1 MRADRPSLSFGSM
14 EFTPIG
20 EMDLTYEPGNVL
32 VDYGSGGQY
41 YGVMVGTWRG
51 GPVSGSLRM
60 TNVAHKRPDNVN
72 TPTLR
77 GILETE
83 DGATMFV
90 EMNGLSQIEG
100 GGRVFVAA
108 LTLRTG
114 HPGYAWVNT
123 LLAVV
128 EGELHGRPKAG
139 EVRAQC
145 RVFACRPT
153 ISPDLAR
160 GHESMRATASAIA
173 LTPAGEATLEDIAR
187 EVRSETSPYA
197 QVRRQAAV
205 TREAAYR
212 QRLDGTNRLILYR
225 ELSSSSEPGIDSWL
239 RERLGTDAGAKV
251 ELLVRQRQSL
261 GSLHAQ
267 VLRLPPDRATRLH
280 EWALELNGIH
290 ADELEQSLR
299 RLAHGLTL
307 FVQHEA
313 EGDLAILLVEG
324 DDPRGALSS
333 LAASEDAFDRWF
345 TRQLADI
352 CGADISVQP
361 ASEILWDWNPAERA
375 GPQS

>member
-1 MRADRPSLSFGSM
+1 M

-20 EMDLTYEPGNVL
+20 EMDLTYEPGNIL
-32 VDYGSGGQY
+32 VDYGTGGQY

-51 GPVSGSLRM
+51 GPVSGRLRM
-60 TNVAHKRPDNVN
+60 TNVAQKRPDNVN

-77 GILETE
+77 GVLKTE

-90 EMNGLSQIEG
+90 ELNGLSQIEG
-100 GGRVFVAA
+100 GGRVFVAS

-114 HPGYAWVNT
+114 HPDYAWVNT

-139 EVRAQC
+139 EVRARC

-160 GHESMRATASAIA
+160 GHESMRATAWAIA
-173 LTPAGEATLEDIAR
+173 LTPAGEAAIEDVAR

-197 QVRRQAAV
+197 QLRRQGAV
-205 TREAAYR
+205 SREAAFR
-212 QRLDGTNRLILYR
+212 QRLEGATRLIVYR
-225 ELSSSSEPGIDSWL
+225 EMGELSSSTEPGVEDWL
-239 RERLGTDAGAKV
+239 REGLSTDFGATV
-251 ELLVRQRQSL
+251 ELLIRQRTSRG
-261 GSLHAQ
+261 GSLHAL
-267 VLRLPPDRATRLH
+267 VVRLPPGRTARLH

-290 ADELEQSLR
+290 ADELENSVR

-307 FVQHEA
+307 FVQHES
-313 EGDLAILLVEG
+313 EGDLIVLVVEG
-324 DDPRGALSS
+324 DDPREALPR

-345 TRQLADI
+345 TRQFADI
-352 CGADISVQP
+352 CGADISVEP
-361 ASEILWDWNPAERA
+361 ASEVLWTWNSGDRSR
-375 GPQS
+375 PQV

>member
-1 MRADRPSLSFGSM
+1 M

-32 VDYGSGGQY
+32 VDYGTGGQY

-51 GPVSGSLRM
+51 GPASGRLRM

-114 HPGYAWVNT
+114 HPDYAWVNT

-160 GHESMRATASAIA
+160 GHESMRAMAWAIA
-173 LTPAGEATLEDIAR
+173 LTPAGEAAIEDIAR
-187 EVRSETSPYA
+187 EVRFEAGPYA
-197 QVRRQAAV
+197 ELRRQGAV
-205 TREAAYR
+205 RREAAFR
-212 QRLDGTNRLILYR
+212 QRLEGTTRLIVYR
-225 ELSSSSEPGIDSWL
+225 ELGELSSSTEPGIDSWL
-239 RERLGTDAGAKV
+239 RERLSTDIGAKV
-251 ELLVRQRQSL
+251 ELLVRQRRSRG

-267 VLRLPPDRATRLH
+267 VLRLPPGRTARLH
-280 EWALELNGIH
+280 DWALELNGLH
-290 ADELEQSLR
+290 ADKLENSLR

-307 FVQHEA
+307 FVQHEPA
-313 EGDLAILLVEG
+313 GDLAVLVVEG
-324 DDPRGALSS
+324 DDPPGALPR
-333 LAASEDAFDRWF
+333 LAASGDAFDRWL
-345 TRQLADI
+345 TRQFADI
-352 CGADISVQP
+352 CGVDISVEP
-361 ASEILWDWNPAERA
+361 VSEALWAWNAGEGA
-375 GPQS
+375 GPQV